1 MNTKTSKFL
10 LAGDKLMLDIHLEEL
25 GFLYSDS
32 GSIIQK
38 QNKNKE
44 LRETEDTRYVYRI
57 EPDKTCF

>member
-10 LAGDKLMLDIHLEEL
+10 LAGDKLMLDIHLEKL
-25 GFLYSDS
+25 GFFYSDS

-44 LRETEDTRYVYRI
+44 LRETEDARYIYRI
-57 EPDKTCF
+57 EPDNTCF

>member
-10 LAGDKLMLDIHLEEL
+10 LAGDKLMLDIHLEKL

-44 LRETEDTRYVYRI
+44 LRETEDARYIYRI
-57 EPDKTCF
+57 EPDNTCF